1 LTFVDLFASRSS
13 SSENSP
19 GADLRAPAAPELST
33 PELIS
38 RKLDKDVM
46 PQPTKILLAGIGG
59 AGCNTVNRLA
69 LGGLQGVTSIAINT
83 DAVHLNMVRANRKI
97 LIGPTVTHE
106 QGCGGD
112 PETGRLAAEE
122 SIEEIQRYVRDVD
135 IVFVSAGL
143 GGGTG
148 TGASPLVAEVAKSTG
163 AIVIGVVTSP
173 FRFEGSV
180 RQRIAMDGLN
190 KLRDACHTVVV
201 IDNNR
206 LRELYPQYSLRTA
219 FELADEVIRN
229 MVHSITDSISKPSLI
244 NIDYAD
250 FKTIVSRGKL
260 ASIGMGWS
268 STVNRA
274 EEATYNAL
282 NSPLLDI
289 TYEGISGA
297 IVHVSGGEDMSLNEA
312 SRPGEIVSELMSDD
326 ALVIWGARIDPYLTS
341 TVQVSLVLTGIEP
354 MPKQQPLDA
363 LAAIPLG
370 TRVEPV
376 PAVLSP
382 SGGNGPGESG
392 GEILAPEPPTLP
404 SPAAAP
410 MATQNVDDD
419 RRRIEDEIDLELRK
433 LVSDLGIKKTNPL
446 RRDYVF

>member
-1 LTFVDLFASRSS
+1 MTFVDLFAPRSS
-13 SSENSP
+13 YSEDSSR
-19 GADLRAPAAPELST
+19 ADLRAPTAPEPLK
-33 PELIS
+33 PEIIP
-38 RKLDKDVM
+38 RKVDKDVL
-46 PQPTKILLAGIGG
+46 PQPTRILLVGIGG
-59 AGCNTVNRLA
+59 AGCNTANRLA
-69 LGGLQGVTSIAINT
+69 LGGLQGITSIAINT
-83 DAVHLNMVRANRKI
+83 DATHLNMVRANRKI

-122 SIEEIQRYVRDVD
+122 SVEEIQKFVRDVD
-135 IVFVSAGL
+135 IAFVSTGL

-148 TGASPLVAEVAKSTG
+148 TGASPLVAQIAKSNG
-163 AIVIGVVTSP
+163 AIVIGVVTTP
-173 FRFEGSV
+173 FRFEGAV
-180 RQRIAMDGLN
+180 RQRIAENGLERM
-190 KLRDACHTVVV
+190 RDACHTVVV

-229 MVHSITDSISKPSLI
+229 MVQSITDSISKPSLI
-244 NIDYAD
+244 NVDYAD
-250 FKTIVSRGKL
+250 FKSIVSRGKL

-326 ALVIWGARIDPYLTS
+326 ALVIWGARVDPYLTS

-354 MPKQQPLDA
+354 KPKQQPLDA

-370 TRVEPV
+370 TKVEPA
-376 PAVLSP
+376 PTVLVP

-392 GEILAPEPPTLP
+392 GEIVAPKPPTPP
-404 SPAAAP
+404 SPIFTSTPISVA
-410 MATQNVDDD
+410 DDD
-419 RRRIEDEIDLELRK
+419 RRRIEDEIDQELRK
-433 LVSDLGIKKTNPL
+433 LVSDLKTKRTPHSK
-446 RRDYVF
+446 REYVF

>member
-1 LTFVDLFASRSS
+1 MTFVDLFAPRSS
-13 SSENSP
+13 FSEGSS
-19 GADLRAPAAPELST
+19 GADLRAPAVPDLSKPEFI
-33 PELIS
+33 P
-38 RKLDKDVM
+38 RKLDKEVL
-46 PQPTKILLAGIGG
+46 PQPTRILLVGIGG
-59 AGCNTVNRLA
+59 AGCNTANRLA
-69 LGGLQGVTSIAINT
+69 LGGLQGVTSVAINT
-83 DAVHLNMVRANRKI
+83 DATHLNMVRANRKI
-97 LIGPTVTHE
+97 LIGPTITHE

-122 SIEEIQRYVRDVD
+122 SIEEIQKYVREAD
-135 IVFVSAGL
+135 ITFVSTGL

-148 TGASPLVAEVAKSTG
+148 TGASPLVAEIAKSNG
-163 AIVIGVVTSP
+163 AIVIGVVTTP
-173 FRFEGSV
+173 FRFEGAV
-180 RQRIAMDGLN
+180 RQRIAMNGLDRM
-190 KLRDACHTVVV
+190 RDACHTVVV

-206 LRELYPQYSLRTA
+206 LRELYPHYSLRTA

-229 MVHSITDSISKPSLI
+229 MVQSITDCISKPSLI
-244 NIDYAD
+244 NVDYAD
-250 FKTIVSRGKL
+250 FKTVVRRGKL

-282 NSPLLDI
+282 NSPLLDV

-341 TVQVSLVLTGIEP
+341 TVQVSLVLTGVEP
-354 MPKQQPLDA
+354 KPKQQPLDA

-370 TRVEPV
+370 IKVEPA
-376 PAVLSP
+376 PTVLVP

-392 GEILAPEPPTLP
+392 GEIVAPEPPTLP
-404 SPAAAP
+404 SPISTSMP
-410 MATQNVDDD
+410 VNVTEDD
-419 RRRIEDEIDLELRK
+419 RRRIEGEIDLELRR
-433 LVSDLGIKKTNPL
+433 LVSDLGIKKTSPK
-446 RRDYVF
+446 RDYVF